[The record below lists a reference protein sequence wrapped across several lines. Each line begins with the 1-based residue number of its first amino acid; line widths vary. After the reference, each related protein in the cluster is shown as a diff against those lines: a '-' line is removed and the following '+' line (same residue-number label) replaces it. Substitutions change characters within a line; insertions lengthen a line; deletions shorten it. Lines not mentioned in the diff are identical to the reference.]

1 MNRLFLSLVFFL
13 GANFCFC
20 QNEYR
25 KSDFFEIGFYQSTFT
40 DSDFLRNPVFEEI
53 SGDPL
58 IDPIGVESLSDGR
71 EFGLNIK
78 FGRQVF
84 RKFRLVSQLGYSR
97 RDEKIGCWCHFCD
110 KFQIEDALKIHSLEF
125 GIGGRYALLQKS
137 DINFSIE
144 SLAQYSIS
152 LNRDNI
158 RYFNVS
164 LSPVLGFDVSKSVQ
178 VNLKMIFEKSFYR
191 YDKNDLPIEIAI
203 LKKI

>member
-1 MNRLFLSLVFFL
+1 MIRLFLSFVFFL
-13 GANFCFC
+13 FANCCFC
-20 QNEYR
+20 QNESV
-25 KSDFFEIGFYQSTFT
+25 KTDFFEIGFYQSTNSN
-40 DSDFLRNPVFEEI
+40 SDFLQNPVFEEI

-58 IDPIGVESLSDGR
+58 IDPIGVESLNDAR

-78 FGRQVF
+78 FGKQVF
-84 RKFRLVSQLGYSR
+84 RNFRLIPQMGYSR

-110 KFQIEDALKIHSLEF
+110 KFQIEDVLKIHSLEF

-144 SLAQYSIS
+144 SIAQYSIS

-178 VNLKMIFEKSFYR
+178 VNLKIIFEKSFYR